1 MELQRNYSRF
11 KEVGAEIIAL
21 AVANISSVD
30 KVRNAVGATY
40 PMLADSQHRV
50 AEAYGVYDLLGDKLA
65 APSVFVIDSD
75 GRIVWQYIG
84 HNSTDRPK
92 VAQILEQIP

>member
-11 KEVGAEIIAL
+11 EEAGAEIIAL
-21 AVANISSVD
+21 AVANVSSVD
-30 KVRNAVGATY
+30 KVRKAIGITY
-40 PMLADSQHRV
+40 PMLADPQHRM
-50 AEAYGVYDLLGDKLA
+50 AEAYGVYDLLGDGLA
-65 APSVFVIDSD
+65 APSVFVIDTD

-84 HNSTDRPK
+84 RNSTDRPK